1 MKETF
6 YKRDKTQEEIY
17 NRDRPIHTFS
27 TQRLVRTQKIESVL
41 KNLLLQRKLEP
52 QMTYDEFYQTLEK
65 IMSKY
70 KLS

>member
-27 TQRLVRTQKIESVL
+27 TQRLVRTQKIEFVL
-41 KNLLLQRKLEP
+41 KILLQRKLEP